1 MKKYMSIAGTI
12 VILVFLLLGYS
23 QIIATVEKGT
33 YQVKQAAVTGKMSAK
48 MTPGMW
54 MKLFGDI
61 TEWPKADTFYFTHD
75 DLEGARYDQSIEVR
89 FNDGSKCNISGT
101 CRIMLPVTEQDAINL
116 VTVRGHKAYKDM
128 EMKLILPTIRNA
140 LRLTANLMSARESY
154 SEKRTDFNFW
164 AFDQIQNGL
173 YQTTENVK
181 KVKDL
186 ISGEMVTKT
195 FKVIKTNQDGSPL
208 HEKNPLDGTGIR
220 IVNFEIKSFEY
231 EEKVKAQIA
240 KQQEALMAVATAKA
254 KAQEAEQAKLT
265 IEAEGKAAVAKAKY
279 EEEQIKVRAVV
290 KAEREKEVQVIAGQQ
305 RKEVARL
312 DKEAAALTKEKEI
325 YLGQGEAERK
335 RLVLAADGALKQ
347 KLLTYENVMSMWAD
361 AYSKRQVPSVVMGGE
376 GKGTGTS
383 GNPIDF
389 QQVLSLMALK
399 QIGLDLTVPKG
410 STSR

>member
-1 MKKYMSIAGTI
+1 
-12 VILVFLLLGYS
+12 
-23 QIIATVEKGT
+23 
-33 YQVKQAAVTGKMSAK
+33 
-48 MTPGMW
+48 
-54 MKLFGDI
+54 
-61 TEWPKADTFYFTHD
+61 
-75 DLEGARYDQSIEVR
+75 
-89 FNDGSKCNISGT
+89 
-101 CRIMLPVTEQDAINL
+101 
-116 VTVRGHKAYKDM
+116 
-128 EMKLILPTIRNA
+128 
-140 LRLTANLMSARESY
+140 
-154 SEKRTDFNFW
+154 
-164 AFDQIQNGL
+164 
-173 YQTTENVK
+173 
-181 KVKDL
+181 
-186 ISGEMVTKT
+186 
-195 FKVIKTNQDGSPL
+195 
-208 HEKNPLDGTGIR
+208 
-220 IVNFEIKSFEY
+220 
-231 EEKVKAQIA
+231 
-240 KQQEALMAVATAKA
+240 MAVATAKA